1 MGKAYQVVFECPK
14 GSHKVSLRRKSPK
27 TSLSE
32 VEAEKMLEGEGVSC
46 GLCGWHGKVSKMRLR
61 QIVPFQVD
69 LPASSVKLAKQ
80 WRRHDGATAL
90 R

>member
-1 MGKAYQVVFECPK
+1 MGKAYQVVFECPE
-14 GSHKVSLRRKSPK
+14 GSHKVSLLRKSPK

-46 GLCGWHGKVSKMRLR
+46 GLCGWHGKSVQDEASSDRA
-61 QIVPFQVD
+61 FQLD
-69 LPASSVKLAKQ
+69 IPASSVKLAKQ
-80 WRRHDGATAL
+80 WRRHDDATAV